1 MLVLFLVKN
10 VYHEQILNF
19 VRCFSALTEIIM
31 FFFLP
36 IILNV
41 VYSIDLVSHIEPSLH
56 SRNKFLLGYAI

>member
-1 MLVLFLVKN
+1 
-10 VYHEQILNF
+10 
-19 VRCFSALTEIIM
+19 M

-56 SRNKFLLGYAI
+56 SRSKFLLGYAI